1 MKVTE
6 EGCDDGNT
14 VDGDGCSSTCSVET
28 NWACYNGSTTTASVC
43 LISNTF
49 TIAVKYVFRI
59 TSWNTME
66 VAFEI
71 TPKYDEFTTM
81 NFKKN
86 LTHTVP
92 ASDYNA
98 TYDNG
103 LLIMQFNYT

>member
-92 ASDYNA
+92 ASDYNS
-98 TYDNG
+98 TYDDG